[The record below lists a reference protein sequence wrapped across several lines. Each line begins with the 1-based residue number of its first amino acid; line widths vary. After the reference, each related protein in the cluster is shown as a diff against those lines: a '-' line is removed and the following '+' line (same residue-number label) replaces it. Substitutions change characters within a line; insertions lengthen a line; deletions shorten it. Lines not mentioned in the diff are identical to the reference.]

1 MVFFVVPRDTV
12 RLGDQ
17 QVVGNRA
24 DQVVLKVVSER
35 CFNQFEVAAGCLVVL
50 STYVDNGVIDL
61 YKANFGRLTRNF
73 GNQKY

>member
-35 CFNQFEVAAGCLVVL
+35 CFNQFEVAAVCLVVL
-50 STYVDNGVIDL
+50 STYVDKWG
-61 YKANFGRLTRNF
+61 Y
-73 GNQKY
+73 